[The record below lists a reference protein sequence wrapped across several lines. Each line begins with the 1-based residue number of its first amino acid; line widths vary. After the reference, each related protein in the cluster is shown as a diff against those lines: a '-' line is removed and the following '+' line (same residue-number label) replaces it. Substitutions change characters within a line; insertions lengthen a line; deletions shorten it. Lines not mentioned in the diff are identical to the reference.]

1 MNHPFTLHRMCAKGH
16 QLATA
21 LYSLA
26 RLELNGLVSTWQ
38 DPTSYGAGFD
48 KNVSEV
54 CPPPQQVVWNS
65 GILRLLQILNM
76 IHSDRWLYR
85 AVLLHGFDIFWSWSM
100 ILTPMVTR
108 SIKIW
113 WKPCIVKCNADRK
126 HWDLVQL
133 QLWKL
138 CQKPWPRIW
147 EPNCKLMLVRIDLQI
162 LRLLHSPTRDRKG
175 IERVVYC
182 TSLQFPRISSISNHI
197 HSNDCQIGWDR
208 GGWTIFGYIGYITNC
223 CCAECYC
230 HDPTVIE
237 PSKLLVW
244 YI

>member
-38 DPTSYGAGFD
+38 DPISYGAGFD

-85 AVLLHGFDIFWSWSM
+85 AVLLHGFDIFWSWSWPLWPRGASKFGGSLASWSATPTES
-100 ILTPMVTR
+100 IGTWCNFSYGSFARNLDQGFGNPTVSWCWLGLICKFYGFFIPLQEIERGSKGLFIVLHCSFPGYRQYQIISTPM
-108 SIKIW
+108 
-113 WKPCIVKCNADRK
+113 IVR
-126 HWDLVQL
+126 
-133 QLWKL
+133 
-138 CQKPWPRIW
+138 
-147 EPNCKLMLVRIDLQI
+147 
-162 LRLLHSPTRDRKG
+162 
-175 IERVVYC
+175 
-182 TSLQFPRISSISNHI
+182 
-197 HSNDCQIGWDR
+197 
-208 GGWTIFGYIGYITNC
+208 
-223 CCAECYC
+223 
-230 HDPTVIE
+230 
-237 PSKLLVW
+237 
-244 YI
+244 

>member
-38 DPTSYGAGFD
+38 DPISYGAGFY
-48 KNVSEV
+48 KNVSDV

-100 ILTPMVTR
+100 MLTLMVTR

-126 HWDLVQL
+126 HWDLVRL
-133 QLWKL
+133 QQWKL

-147 EPNCKLMLVRIDLQI
+147 EPNCKLMLVR
-162 LRLLHSPTRDRKG
+162 KG
-175 IERVVYC
+175 PYKR
-182 TSLQFPRISSISNHI
+182 
-197 HSNDCQIGWDR
+197 
-208 GGWTIFGYIGYITNC
+208 
-223 CCAECYC
+223 
-230 HDPTVIE
+230 
-237 PSKLLVW
+237 
-244 YI
+244 